1 MQNPFVIGAYVSQE
15 YFCGR
20 LKEANAL
27 ENCIREGR
35 NVVLYSERE
44 LGKTLLIKHVFCKA
58 SFK

>member
-1 MQNPFVIGAYVSQE
+1 MRNPFVVGAYVSQE

-44 LGKTLLIKHVFCKA
+44 LVVYNPLDHFV
-58 SFK
+58 